1 MADHGLN
8 LHPADRA
15 RLRSRSRGDRDVGLA
30 HPYRK
35 SIVVAFLIAGD
46 LAAALAAISCTDF
59 LMRTAGLPP
68 QQPQHVSVLLLVLA
82 FFAVGLY
89 TGCGPG
95 PYERFRQR
103 TVGIA
108 GFVAIWTIGTMAGHN
123 VVDFLIPQIVTAI
136 CLLLIGHYMESVTR
150 AFLIHVDLWGA
161 PTVLVGTADEC
172 RRLGRLLACKPELG
186 LKPIAFI
193 EAAGAPQAECGM
205 FALPVIGTTIE
216 IARIG
221 PRAEIEVAIFARA
234 SDLAA
239 VPRDCPLFA
248 GPCRF
253 MLLEDIHNFQG
264 PWVRTWALETMI
276 GVEIRRD
283 LRSKQSKLLKRIF
296 DLLIAI
302 PAALLVLPAIALAAL
317 LIKLIDPGPVFHV
330 QKRLGRDG
338 KIVAVLKL
346 RTMYVDSERLL
357 EEHLRRNPQARAE
370 WQRFFKL
377 RHDPRI
383 VPIIGSFLRRSSA
396 DELPQLWN
404 VIRGDMSLVGPRPLP
419 AYHAEQFD
427 AEFRLLRTSVPPG
440 ITGLWQ
446 VSCRSDGDLEVLRER
461 DLFYIRNWSPWLDFY
476 ILLQTVPAVLAA
488 KGAR

>member
-8 LHPADRA
+8 LHPADGA
-15 RLRSRSRGDRDVGLA
+15 QLRSRGRRDRDVGLA
-30 HPYRK
+30 HPHRK

-46 LAAALAAISCTDF
+46 LAAALAAISCAVL
-59 LMRTAGLPP
+59 LMRIAGLPW

-103 TVGIA
+103 TIGIA
-108 GFVAIWTIGTMAGHN
+108 VFVAVWTIGTMAERN
-123 VVDFLIPQIVTAI
+123 IFDLLVPQVLTAT
-136 CLLLIGHYMESVTR
+136 CLLLAGHYVEAVTR
-150 AFLIHVDLWGA
+150 AVLIHADLWGA
-161 PTVLVGTADEC
+161 PTVLIGAADEC
-172 RRLGRLLACKPELG
+172 RALGRLLACKPELG
-186 LKPIAFI
+186 LKPIALI
-193 EAAGAPQAECGM
+193 EAAEAMQSEGGL
-205 FALPVIGTTIE
+205 FTLPVIGTTID

-221 PRAEIEVAIFARA
+221 PRAEIEVAIFTRA
-234 SDLAA
+234 SELAA
-239 VPRDCPLFA
+239 VPRDCPVFA

-253 MLLEDIHNFQG
+253 MLLEDIHNLQG
-264 PWVRTWALETMI
+264 PWVRTWTLETMI

-283 LRSKQSKLLKRIF
+283 LRSKQSQLLKRIF
-296 DLLIAI
+296 DLLIAV

-317 LIKLIDPGPVFHV
+317 LIKAVDPGPVFHI
-330 QKRLGRDG
+330 QKRVGRDG
-338 KIVAVLKL
+338 TVVAVLKL
-346 RTMYVDSERLL
+346 RTMYADSERLL
-357 EEHLRRNPQARAE
+357 EEHLRCNPQARAE

-377 RHDPRI
+377 RQDPRI
-383 VPIIGSFLRRSSA
+383 LPIIGSFLRRSSA

-419 AYHAEQFD
+419 PYHAEQLD

-461 DLFYIRNWSPWLDFY
+461 DLYYIRNWSPWLDFY
-476 ILLQTVPAVLAA
+476 ILLQTVPAVLMA